1 MAWFAWQ
8 SAVVILLAFLL
19 GALVGYWFFRIQW
32 RRVAFTESEAVTV
45 VSRRHEKA
53 LGGKDAEIGRLRGL
67 LAAGGGG
74 AVVTDAAVD
83 AHSRG
88 DVSDVHPAADASPDT
103 DVTTGT
109 HPSVGA
115 PPYGDGSAQAA
126 DVAADSD
133 STPDTAVATE
143 PDVTADTDT
152 TTGSDTDADTD
163 TDAASPAADGDP
175 TADDAPAV
183 TAVNLVDVPDPDPAG
198 DTVVDVTDDAVGAA
212 PQTDTHPALD
222 TDPHPDVDADSDPEA
237 AARAFATLPTQH
249 SEASVIDL
257 ASLENGAAVDPAAS
271 VGADADPSADH
282 PGTDASADAPAGHEA
297 SAAPPRADES
307 APGGTAGLV
316 GAADDDDTGAEDDL
330 ERIEGIGPRIASAL
344 RSAGVR
350 SFRRLADADVPTLQA
365 ALEAAG
371 LRFAPSLP
379 TWSRQARFL
388 ADGDEV
394 GFIKLT
400 ESLVSGREPGTR

>member
-67 LAAGGGG
+67 LAAGGSA

-83 AHSRG
+83 ARSRG
-88 DVSDVHPAADASPDT
+88 DVSDGHPAADAA
-103 DVTTGT
+103 DVT
-109 HPSVGA
+109 
-115 PPYGDGSAQAA
+115 A
-126 DVAADSD
+126 DRD
-133 STPDTAVATE
+133 STADTAVATE
-143 PDVTADTDT
+143 PDVAAGTDT
-152 TTGSDTDADTD
+152 TTGSDTDAG
-163 TDAASPAADGDP
+163 SPAADGDQ
-175 TADDAPAV
+175 TGDDAPAV
-183 TAVNLVDVPDPDPAG
+183 TAVNLVDVPDPDPGG

-212 PQTDTHPALD
+212 PE
-222 TDPHPDVDADSDPEA
+222 TDPVPHTDPRTDVDADSDPGA

-249 SEASVIDL
+249 TDASVIDL
-257 ASLENGAAVDPAAS
+257 ASLENGAAADPAAS
-271 VGADADPSADH
+271 VGADADPSADDH
-282 PGTDASADAPAGHEA
+282 GTDASADAPADQEA
-297 SAAPPRADES
+297 STAPPRADDS
-307 APGGTAGLV
+307 APGVPAGLV
-316 GAADDDDTGAEDDL
+316 GVADDDDTVAEDDL

>member
-1 MAWFAWQ
+1 MEDHVAWFAWQ

-67 LAAGGGG
+67 LAAGGSA
-74 AVVTDAAVD
+74 AVATDAAVD

-88 DVSDVHPAADASPDT
+88 DVSDGHPAADAA
-103 DVTTGT
+103 DVT
-109 HPSVGA
+109 
-115 PPYGDGSAQAA
+115 A
-126 DVAADSD
+126 DRD
-133 STPDTAVATE
+133 STADTAVATE
-143 PDVTADTDT
+143 PDVTAGTDT
-152 TTGSDTDADTD
+152 TTGSD

-175 TADDAPAV
+175 TENDAPAV

-212 PQTDTHPALD
+212 PG
-222 TDPHPDVDADSDPEA
+222 TDPVPHPDPRTDVDADSDPGA

-249 SEASVIDL
+249 TDASVIDL
-257 ASLENGAAVDPAAS
+257 ASLENGAAADPAAS
-271 VGADADPSADH
+271 VGADADPSADDH
-282 PGTDASADAPAGHEA
+282 GTDASADAPADQEA
-297 SAAPPRADES
+297 SPAPPRADDS
-307 APGGTAGLV
+307 APGVPAGLV
-316 GAADDDDTGAEDDL
+316 GAADDDDTVAEDDL